1 MLFDKSP
8 IFSHGDCSS
17 LQFTPYTILCPTHAH
32 KYPPFIND
40 KTIEEYILNRISKE
54 KPDLNFIYI
63 PILWTNMI
71 WKPNNEKTKIYKFYH
86 KLINQLIQSNPSERF
101 ITICQNDDGPIF
113 PIPNNTIVWGGSVG
127 HIPMPLIYEDKTNYL
142 ENLPKKKFIDKSILC
157 SFVGSMTTSKTS
169 KVREIIHDKLKNNK
183 NFYFSTDNW
192 QLEVGKKRQQDFVDI
207 TLDSKF
213 CLAPRGYG
221 RSSFRFFEA
230 FLLKSIPIYIWDD
243 IKWLPYK
250 ERIDYDKFCIVLN
263 ITDIDKLESILI
275 NIDEEKYQDMWKE
288 YEKIKHYF
296 TLDGLYN
303 YFISFCKTHQ

>member
-1 MLFDKSP
+1 
-8 IFSHGDCSS
+8 
-17 LQFTPYTILCPTHAH
+17 
-32 KYPPFIND
+32 
-40 KTIEEYILNRISKE
+40 
-54 KPDLNFIYI
+54 
-63 PILWTNMI
+63 MI

-101 ITICQNDDGPIF
+101 ITICQNADGPIF

-157 SFVGSMTTSKTS
+157 SFVGSMTTSTTS
-169 KVREIIHDKLKNNK
+169 KVRETIHNKLKNNK

-192 QLEVGKKRQQDFVDI
+192 QLEVDNKRQQYFVDI

-243 IKWLPYK
+243 VNWLPYK
-250 ERIDYDKFCIVLN
+250 ERIDYSKFCIVLN
-263 ITDIDKLESILI
+263 ITDIDKLESMLI
-275 NIDEEKYQDMWKE
+275 NIDEEKYQDMWRE

-303 YFISFCKTHQ
+303 YFIDFCKTHQ